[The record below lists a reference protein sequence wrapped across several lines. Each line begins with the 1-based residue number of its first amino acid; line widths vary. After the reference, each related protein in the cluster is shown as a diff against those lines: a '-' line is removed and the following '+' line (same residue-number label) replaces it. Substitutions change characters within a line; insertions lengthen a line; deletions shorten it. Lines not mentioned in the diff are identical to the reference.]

1 MKKEDEWK
9 KELLKII
16 IKIKSIN
23 FLDKFLKD
31 LLTPKEYK
39 EIIKRWQIVK
49 QLFQKT
55 TQRQISQNLKVSITK
70 ITRGARVLYNKN
82 SAFRKILEK
91 LKK

>member
-1 MKKEDEWK
+1 MEKYK

-16 IKIKSIN
+16 LKIKDLR
-23 FLDKFLKD
+23 FLDDFFRD

-49 QLFQKT
+49 QLFQKI
-55 TQRQISQNLKVSITK
+55 TQRQVGQNLKVSIAK
-70 ITRGARVLYNKN
+70 ISRGSRVLYNKN

-91 LKK
+91 LK